1 MNKKITVLLFA
12 VVAIAITHINLLNK
26 TTEYIA
32 KTYVKQISSYEQAN
46 YSVYNSFLNSYMN
59 SINSEFE
66 TYRSENKSLSII
78 NSKTSLLESN
88 LDKKL
93 NLEINNINK
102 KFLFDLFLEKLE
114 DKSIFNT
121 YLNEFNKTKKE
132 NNTNTLLNTNKV
144 PINVSIK
151 VENDTDMKRGIIT
164 YVSTN
169 IEDWDNFLKFLEKKI
184 KIEIQKNLAL
194 IIKNYLNQLT
204 IMKENKIKD
213 INMLLTFQNEE
224 QTKSLKLQKNII
236 ENSQYI
242 ESMAKLFNESPLSD
256 PENFYAAKIDY
267 NSTEYKLK
275 NYQSKI
281 KLYLI
286 SGILGALVGIFYV
299 LLAAA
304 VKNPD

>member
-1 MNKKITVLLFA
+1 M
-12 VVAIAITHINLLNK
+12 
-26 TTEYIA
+26 
-32 KTYVKQISSYEQAN
+32 
-46 YSVYNSFLNSYMN
+46 
-59 SINSEFE
+59 
-66 TYRSENKSLSII
+66 
-78 NSKTSLLESN
+78 
-88 LDKKL
+88 
-93 NLEINNINK
+93 
-102 KFLFDLFLEKLE
+102 
-114 DKSIFNT
+114 
-121 YLNEFNKTKKE
+121 
-132 NNTNTLLNTNKV
+132 LNTNKV

-184 KIEIQKNLAL
+184 NIEIQKNLAL

-299 LLAAA
+299 LLDAA